1 MTENKEIIKAGSVFI
16 THRTREAIHAAAAQR
31 TETEL
36 NECFKTLHD
45 SMDRFS
51 KQIAVEEIIGQDFI
65 IYTPERRIGKT
76 EAALYLA
83 HEYNMPYLVK
93 SAQLDFVKWQAK
105 EAGYNIK
112 FVLLSHPQIE
122 GMRLRTILKDECIK
136 TKEAREHIGKHINI
150 IGIEEI

>member
-1 MTENKEIIKAGSVFI
+1 M
-16 THRTREAIHAAAAQR
+16 IHALKILPEYFEAMAAGTKSFEVR
-31 TETEL
+31 K
-36 NECFKTLHD
+36 ND
-45 SMDRFS
+45 
-51 KQIAVEEIIGQDFI
+51 
-65 IYTPERRIGKT
+65 
-76 EAALYLA
+76 
-83 HEYNMPYLVK
+83 MPYLVK

>member
-1 MTENKEIIKAGSVFI
+1 
-16 THRTREAIHAAAAQR
+16 
-31 TETEL
+31 
-36 NECFKTLHD
+36 
-45 SMDRFS
+45 MDRFS

-112 FVLLSHPQIE
+112 FVLLSRPQTK

-136 TKEAREHIGKHINI
+136 TKEAREYIGKHINI

>member
-1 MTENKEIIKAGSVFI
+1 MTENKEVIKAGSVFI
-16 THRTREAIHAAAAQR
+16 THRTREVIHAAAAQR

-36 NECFKTLHD
+36 KECFKTLHD
-45 SMDRFS
+45 SMDRFG
-51 KQIAVEEIIGQDFI
+51 KQIAVEEITGQDFI

-93 SAQLDFVKWQAK
+93 SAQLDFVRQQAK
-105 EAGYNIK
+105 EAGYNIN
-112 FVLLSHPQIE
+112 FVNLNRPQIE
-122 GMRLRTILKDECIK
+122 GMRLRTVLKDECIK
-136 TKEAREHIGKHINI
+136 TAEARERIGKHINI

>member
-1 MTENKEIIKAGSVFI
+1 MADYKEIIKAGNVFI
-16 THRTREAIHAAAAQR
+16 THRTREAIREAAMQR
-31 TETEL
+31 TEPEVK
-36 NECFKTLHD
+36 ECFAILHD
-45 SMDRFS
+45 SMDRFG
-51 KQIAVEEIIGQDFI
+51 KQIAVEEITGQDFI

-93 SAQLDFVKWQAK
+93 SAQLDFIKQQAK
-105 EAGYNIK
+105 EAGYNIN
-112 FVLLSHPQIE
+112 FVLLSRPQIE

-136 TKEAREHIGKHINI
+136 TTEARERIGKHINI

>member
-1 MTENKEIIKAGSVFI
+1 MQDIKAGSVFI
-16 THRTREAIHAAAAQR
+16 TYRTREAIHAAAAQR

-45 SMDRFS
+45 SMDRFG
-51 KQIAVEEIIGQDFI
+51 KQITVEEITGQDFI

-93 SAQLDFVKWQAK
+93 SIQLDFVRQQAK

-112 FVLLSHPQIE
+112 FIVLNSSQTKD
-122 GMRLRTILKDECIK
+122 MRLRTILKDECIK
-136 TKEAREHIGKHINI
+136 TKEAREYIGKYINI